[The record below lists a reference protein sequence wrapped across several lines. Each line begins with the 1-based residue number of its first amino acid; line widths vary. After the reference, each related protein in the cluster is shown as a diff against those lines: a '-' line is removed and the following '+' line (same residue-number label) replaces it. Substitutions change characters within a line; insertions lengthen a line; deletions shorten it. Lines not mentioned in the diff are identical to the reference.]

1 MLRVKGNLLTLAYQ
15 GEFDVIVHGC
25 NCFCAMGGGIAR
37 EIAER
42 FPEAEME
49 DRKTT
54 RGDYDK
60 LGNYTRVE
68 IDDFFVIVNAYTQY
82 GVSTGEDVFEYDA
95 FKLILQKLAKRYPTA
110 QFGFPMI
117 GMGLAQGNE
126 TKILGM
132 LLEFDEKITAQG
144 GTVTLVE
151 FSQA

>member
-1 MLRVKGNLLTLAYQ
+1 MKIVKGNLLDLAYD

-42 FPEAEME
+42 FPEARVE
-49 DRKTT
+49 DTKTT

-82 GVSTGEDVFEYDA
+82 QMSTGEDVFEYDA
-95 FKLILQKLAKRYPTA
+95 FKLILQKLARRYPTSR
-110 QFGFPMI
+110 FGFPAI
-117 GMGLAQGNE
+117 GMGLAGGNK
-126 TKILGM
+126 TRIMGM
-132 LLEFDEKITAQG
+132 LAEFSLAITESG
-144 GTVTLVE
+144 GSFTLVE
-151 FSQA
+151 FA